1 MFTLWSDIDRLLNH
15 SFGNLFNDRMYARLA
30 DDAFYGAQRM
40 NLIDKGD
47 TLKFAAELPGV
58 DEKDIDLSIH
68 EDTLTLSAKR
78 NIEHDKDNTIYL
90 SERENYDIR
99 RSIALPVRVEA
110 AKAKATFKNGLLI
123 VDLPKVPE
131 SKPQQIAINA

>member
-1 MFTLWSDIDRLLNH
+1 MFTLWSDIDRLFNH
-15 SFGNLFNDRMYARLA
+15 SFGNLLNDRMYARFA

-47 TLKFAAELPGV
+47 SLKFAAELPGV

-78 NIEHDKDNTIYL
+78 NIEHDKDHTIYL
-90 SERENYDIR
+90 SERENYNIR
-99 RSIALPVRVEA
+99 RSVALPVRVDA
-110 AKAKATFKNGLLI
+110 SKAKATFKNGLLS

-131 SKPQQIAINA
+131 SKPHQIAINA